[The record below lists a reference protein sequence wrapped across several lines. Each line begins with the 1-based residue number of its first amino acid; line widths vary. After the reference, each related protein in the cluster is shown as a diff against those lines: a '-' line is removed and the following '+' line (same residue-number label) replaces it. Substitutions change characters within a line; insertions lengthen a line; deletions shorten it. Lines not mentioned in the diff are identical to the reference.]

1 MENQHRKIKGYRE
14 LSASEIDL
22 MNRIKDKGAEL
33 LALQAELAG
42 SLSTAYAEK
51 LNAAVK
57 AQEGTGFSIYQGATD
72 EAIEFRRFSD
82 AEPERWANIGK
93 TDIQTGLM
101 AMVRAVAQPAGV

>member
-1 MENQHRKIKGYRE
+1 MDNQHRKIKGYRE

-22 MNRIKDKGAEL
+22 MNRIKEKGAEL

-42 SLSTAYAEK
+42 KLSTAYAEK
-51 LNAAVK
+51 LNAAAK
-57 AQEGTGFSIYQGATD
+57 AEECKGFGIYQGTTD
-72 EAIEFRRFSD
+72 EAIEFRRFND